1 MYTEFFELIE
11 KPFSLSTSPRFL
23 YLGEKHRE
31 ALAILRY
38 GVMERQGFVL
48 LTGEVGTGKT
58 TMVRALLSSLDANV
72 VKYVHLA
79 NPLLSPKEF
88 ISYLILSA
96 FDNRLHFKSKPEFL
110 IAFEAFLT
118 KIQQRNR
125 HFLLVID
132 EAHKLSFDLLEEIR
146 LLSNLETAE
155 EKLISI
161 FLVGQ
166 PELNERLS
174 EPRCRPLL
182 QRISVRYHIP
192 PLNLEET
199 REYVT
204 TRLEKA
210 GSKRARE
217 IFSGKAIHAIHE
229 YSHGYP
235 RMINILAD
243 NALLLGYSKGESKI
257 SPAMIKSCYQDLR
270 LGPSEG
276 KADTVKGVA
285 GREPVSGERSVRPW
299 WKWAAV
305 FLLIAGILA
314 FVAIRYGDQILSR
327 WVSASAEVPEAKVD
341 AARPSTPAAEKELPV
356 RQDKP
361 PVKQEAPAVATALQS
376 APAPVEEKIE
386 VHLEEKKTAVS
397 SPAQESEVFSEV
409 HPRDDGKMIVVERG
423 DTLGK
428 LSSRVYGR
436 TNDRLIDLIQKSN
449 PRITDPD
456 LILPGQK
463 VIFPPVPESPH

>member
-1 MYTEFFELIE
+1 
-11 KPFSLSTSPRFL
+11 
-23 YLGEKHRE
+23 
-31 ALAILRY
+31 
-38 GVMERQGFVL
+38 
-48 LTGEVGTGKT
+48 
-58 TMVRALLSSLDANV
+58 
-72 VKYVHLA
+72 
-79 NPLLSPKEF
+79 
-88 ISYLILSA
+88 
-96 FDNRLHFKSKPEFL
+96 
-110 IAFEAFLT
+110 
-118 KIQQRNR
+118 
-125 HFLLVID
+125 VID

-199 REYVT
+199 RDYVT

-210 GSKRARE
+210 GSKRAKE

-229 YSHGYP
+229 YSQGYP

-257 SPAMIKSCYQDLR
+257 SPNMIKSCYQDLR

-276 KADTVKGVA
+276 KANTVKGVA
-285 GREPVSGERSVRPW
+285 GREQGRGEKSVRPR

-305 FLLIAGILA
+305 FLLIAGLLA
-314 FVAIRYGDQILSR
+314 FVAIRYGDQILSG
-327 WVSASAEVPEAKVD
+327 WVSASTEAPKAKVD
-341 AARPSTPAAEKELPV
+341 VAQPSAPTAEKQVPV
-356 RQDKP
+356 RQSKP
-361 PVKQEAPAVATALQS
+361 PVKEEAPALATALQR
-376 APAPVEEKIE
+376 APAAVEEKIE
-386 VHLEEKKTAVS
+386 VQSDEQKAAA
-397 SPAQESEVFSEV
+397 SPLIAEREDFSEAGAK
-409 HPRDDGKMIVVERG
+409 DDGKMIVVERG

-436 TNDRLIDLIQKSN
+436 TNDRLLDLIQKSN
-449 PRITDPD
+449 PGITDPD
-456 LILPGQK
+456 LILPGQL
-463 VIFPPVPESPH
+463 VIFPPVPESPAP